1 LTIANSTELILVTG
15 ADCSYS
21 PADPAVQEC
30 PYPYYDS
37 LRSAVRPYRIAGT
50 DHYVLTRYEDVVF
63 AARHPELFSNRKYW
77 QSDDDP
83 DLAAILARQRFAIEP
98 ALVDNDPPSH
108 TVYRRIASRAFTPGR
123 LRAVEPLV
131 RDRCADLIQ
140 EFAGEPEIE
149 FVERFCKPLPM
160 RVVCDLLGIPRKM
173 GHSINRWS
181 EAYLALA
188 GRQLPKDQ
196 AQACQSEVVDFNNY
210 IAELL
215 EERLASPTD
224 DVVTELTQAET
235 PDGRRLDMV
244 ELSAILRNLMSAAG
258 ETTAFMLGNTML
270 QLLENPDEEAKVR
283 ADPALIPR
291 MIEESL
297 RRESPQQWNWR
308 MVLQDTEIGGTTIP
322 AGSWVHLV
330 WAAANREPAV
340 FADPERFDPGR
351 PNTGKQLAFGLG
363 IHFCLGAPLARM
375 EGRIAY
381 ECLLERFSSIRL
393 ADRVDAIVRR
403 HAATS
408 RSLEGLHLTLTPA

>member
-1 LTIANSTELILVTG
+1 MADSTELILVTG
-15 ADCSYS
+15 ADRSYS
-21 PADPAVQEC
+21 PADPGVQEC
-30 PYPYYDS
+30 PYPHYDS
-37 LRSAVRPYRIAGT
+37 LRSAGRPYRIAGT
-50 DHYVLTRYEDVVF
+50 DHYVLTRYEDAVF

-83 DLAAILARQRFAIEP
+83 DLAAIVARQRFAIEP

-123 LRAVEPLV
+123 LREVEPLV

-140 EFAGEPEIE
+140 EFAGESEVE

-160 RVVCDLLGIPRKM
+160 RVVCDLLGIPRET
-173 GHSINRWS
+173 GNSINRWS

-188 GRQLPKDQ
+188 GRQLPKDR
-196 AQACQSEVVDFNNY
+196 ALACQAEVVDFNNY

-244 ELSAILRNLMSAAG
+244 ELSAIMRNLMSAAG

-308 MVLQDTEIGGTTIP
+308 MVLQDAEIGGTTIP
-322 AGSWVHLV
+322 AGSWIHIV

-393 ADRVDAIVRR
+393 ADRTDAIVRR

-408 RSLEGLHLTLTPA
+408 RSLERLHLTLTPA

>member
-1 LTIANSTELILVTG
+1 MAGSTKLISETG
-15 ADCSYS
+15 AERSYS

-37 LRSAVRPYRIAGT
+37 LRSGGR
-50 DHYVLTRYEDVVF
+50 HYVLTRYEDVVF

-98 ALVDNDPPSH
+98 ALVDNDPPTH

-123 LRAVEPLV
+123 LREVEPLI
-131 RDRCADLIQ
+131 RARCTDLIDK
-140 EFAGEPEIE
+140 FAGEPEIE

-160 RVVCDLLGIPRKM
+160 RVLCDLLGVPRGM
-173 GHSINRWS
+173 GSSINRWS

-196 AQACQSEVVDFNNY
+196 ALACQAEVVDFNNY

-215 EERLASPTD
+215 EERLARPTD
-224 DVVTELTQAET
+224 DVVTELTQAQT
-235 PDGRRLDMV
+235 PDGRRLDLIEM
-244 ELSAILRNLMSAAG
+244 SSILRNLMSAAG

-270 QLLENPDEEAKVR
+270 QLLENPDEAAKVR

-297 RRESPQQWNWR
+297 RRETPQQWNWR
-308 MVLQDTEIGGTTIP
+308 RVLQDTQIGGTTIP
-322 AGSWVHLV
+322 AGSWLHIV
-330 WAAANREPAV
+330 WAAANRDPSV
-340 FADPERFDPGR
+340 FADPERFDPER

-375 EGRIAY
+375 EGLIAY
-381 ECLLERFSSIRL
+381 ESLLERFSAIRL
-393 ADRVDAIVRR
+393 ADRADAIVRR
-403 HAATS
+403 HVATS
-408 RSLEGLHLTLTPA
+408 RSLESLHLALTPA